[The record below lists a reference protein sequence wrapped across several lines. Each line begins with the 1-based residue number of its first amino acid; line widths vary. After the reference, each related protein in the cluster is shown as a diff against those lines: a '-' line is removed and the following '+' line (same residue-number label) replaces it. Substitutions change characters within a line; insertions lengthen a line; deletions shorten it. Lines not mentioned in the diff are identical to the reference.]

1 MFHHDVLKNSRF
13 TVMFGSSFAFIVMT
27 TYKFVGQA

>member
-1 MFHHDVLKNSRF
+1 MMSLKNSRF
-13 TVMFGSSFAFIVMT
+13 TVMFGSSFAFMVMT